1 MKKVH
6 IRNYILLVLA
16 SLLFVGCSLEKSEGE
31 SAVQQPVELVIRA
44 SQGGATRAMENV
56 DDVIEV
62 GAELAPAADNSTR
75 TELGP
80 ATDDEQPIFWSCYYD
95 EKERK
100 EIADQIMVWAEP
112 AVSPQG
118 WAFAQ
123 TVFSL
128 AHFNHDYHS
137 ADFTATVANTMD
149 RDYDYTYYAIYPS
162 PKSRNKQGVESA
174 VSGITLNGTEV
185 TYTLSANQSGEYNPA
200 YDIMWG
206 EVSGAAL
213 VERDGS
219 GSIEVWRQP
228 ELRMKHLLHM
238 MRIRVPEGR
247 NLLGRD
253 VKRLEITFPQAVVG
267 GTAKVNVKTGE
278 VVWSG
283 QSNKVTIDLPDE
295 NLLNANGRYVWVQ
308 IKPEVLNGEISFQAY
323 DDYGVPTQALSTTID
338 KTLSAGHI
346 TPVNLTI
353 PTSKY
358 DNVTYIEIEETA
370 NNLGEAWNTMTLS
383 GYTFVKP
390 FTLETTDKNVVTPND
405 AKKYKVAIVAAASA
419 IQGKQL
425 GLKYESEHTL
435 FDDPITLPASIS
447 GTQVNVD
454 KVVPYLLEENFSQA
468 TDVESNDAYNPG
480 AGDIRNM
487 DGILLNNYGLNGWN
501 ASRFKISGDNTN
513 KSVRIG
519 VRYQSGAWVVGRY
532 CGRLD
537 TPALKRLKEGANVNV
552 KVEFDMGCYIPDK
565 GYDGT
570 DWRLNPKYFNDSQNN
585 VVTCNVG
592 YHTQSESSKL
602 NGDNQNDITN
612 NFTSVQTFGPYKSE
626 MGSNAFNSTNF
637 PHRGMSF
644 TVGGAG
650 SATRI
655 CWWAMTSQETSA
667 IARNNH
673 YYLYIDNIKVSI
685 AN

>member
-100 EIADQIMVWAEP
+100 EVADQIMVWAEP
-112 AVSPQG
+112 AVNPQG

-162 PKSRNKQGVESA
+162 PKSRNKQGIESA

-253 VKRLEITFPQAVVG
+253 VKRLEITFPRAVVG
-267 GTAKVNVKTGE
+267 GTAKVNVETGE
-278 VVWSG
+278 VTWSG

-308 IKPEVLNGEISFQAY
+308 IKPEALNGEISFQAY
-323 DDYGVPTQALSTTID
+323 DDYGVPTQALSTTVN
-338 KTLSAGHI
+338 KELEGGHI

-353 PTSKY
+353 PRSKY
-358 DNVTYIEIEETA
+358 DDVTYIEIEETA

-383 GYTFVKP
+383 GHTFVKP
-390 FTLETTDKNVVTPND
+390 FTLETTNSNVVTPND
-405 AKKYKVAIVAAASA
+405 AKKYKVAIVAAASSLQNGA
-419 IQGKQL
+419 IAASYDSPNAIVSNSIK
-425 GLKYESEHTL
+425 
-435 FDDPITLPASIS
+435 LPPTIS
-447 GTQVNVD
+447 NNLAEVD
-454 KVVPYLLEENFSQA
+454 NQVPYLLFEDFSRIVNEEESYGNNDHAGEDRNQPGKVLSQL
-468 TDVESNDAYNPG
+468 S
-480 AGDIRNM
+480 
-487 DGILLNNYGLNGWN
+487 GWN
-501 ASRFKISGDNTN
+501 AARYWAKSGAIRLN
-513 KSVRIG
+513 
-519 VRYQSGAWVVGRY
+519 VRYQEVYLVIATFNSTHH
-532 CGRLD
+532 GRLD
-537 TPALKRLKEGANVNV
+537 TPPLSNLKNGANVSV
-552 KVEFDMGCYIPDK
+552 KVVFDAGAYASHPKNEFNVNSTSISVATHTNSKNPIDGIPTGVS
-565 GYDGT
+565 GYKVFGGT
-570 DWRLNPKYFNDSQNN
+570 QYYSTTLNDFG
-585 VVTCNVG
+585 VTHKTVEV
-592 YHTQSESSKL
+592 QSGFS
-602 NGDNQNDITN
+602 D
-612 NFTSVQTFGPYKSE
+612 
-626 MGSNAFNSTNF
+626 NAFGQQYTNYTADGVKDVTSSTRLCF
-637 PHRGMSF
+637 YPTMTHESGG
-644 TVGGAG
+644 VGNTE
-650 SATRI
+650 S
-655 CWWAMTSQETSA
+655 
-667 IARNNH
+667 NV
-673 YYLYIDNIKVSI
+673 YLDNIKVSI

>member
-100 EIADQIMVWAEP
+100 EVADQIMVWAEP
-112 AVSPQG
+112 AVNPQG

-162 PKSRNKQGVESA
+162 PKSRNKQGIESA

-185 TYTLSANQSGEYNPA
+185 TYTLSANQSGEYHPA

-253 VKRLEITFPQAVVG
+253 VKRLEITFPRAVVG
-267 GTAKVNVKTGE
+267 GTAKVNVETGE
-278 VVWSG
+278 VTWSG

-308 IKPEVLNGEISFQAY
+308 IKPEALNGEISFQAY
-323 DDYGVPTQALSTTID
+323 DDYGVPTQALSTTVN
-338 KTLSAGHI
+338 KELEGGHI

-353 PTSKY
+353 PRSKY
-358 DNVTYIEIEETA
+358 DDVTYIEIEETA

-383 GYTFVKP
+383 GHTFVKP
-390 FTLETTDKNVVTPND
+390 FTLETTNSNVVTPND
-405 AKKYKVAIVAAASA
+405 AKKYKVAIVAAASSLQNGA
-419 IQGKQL
+419 IAASYDSPNAIVSNSIK
-425 GLKYESEHTL
+425 
-435 FDDPITLPASIS
+435 LPQTIS
-447 GTQVNVD
+447 NNLAEVD
-454 KVVPYLLEENFSQA
+454 NQVPYLLFEDFS
-468 TDVESNDAYNPG
+468 
-480 AGDIRNM
+480 
-487 DGILLNNYGLNGWN
+487 GILAEGESYGDNNYEGGDERKQPGESLNGVMPTNGWN
-501 ASRFKISGDNTN
+501 AARYWVKKGNGSFRFN
-513 KSVRIG
+513 
-519 VRYQSGAWVVGRY
+519 VRYQMVNLWLLKFSTKHY
-532 CGRLD
+532 GRLD
-537 TPALKRLKEGANVNV
+537 TPPLTTLKSGVNV
-552 KVEFDMGCYIPDK
+552 KLRVQFNAGAYVQSNSSAVKETPYTQGALATHTNSSNPIDGVATGTGESGSVENF
-565 GYDGT
+565 GT
-570 DWRLNPKYFNDSQNN
+570 THY
-585 VVTCNVG
+585 
-592 YHTQSESSKL
+592 
-602 NGDNQNDITN
+602 
-612 NFTSVQTFGPYKSE
+612 TSDAMANSYE
-626 MGSNAFNSTNF
+626 DNAFQDTYPTHTANVS
-637 PHRGMSF
+637 
-644 TVGGAG
+644 
-650 SATRI
+650 SATRSTRLCFYPSTTFSGGDI
-655 CWWAMTSQETSA
+655 GTNAEF
-667 IARNNH
+667 NV
-673 YYLYIDNIKVSI
+673 YLDNIRVSI